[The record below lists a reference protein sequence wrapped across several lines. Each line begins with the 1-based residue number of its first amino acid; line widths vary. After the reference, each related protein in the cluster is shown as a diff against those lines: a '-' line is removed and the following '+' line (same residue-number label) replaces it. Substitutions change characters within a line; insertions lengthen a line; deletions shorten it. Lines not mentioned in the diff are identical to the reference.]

1 MSGESW
7 IMIKK
12 SQSKIQNS
20 QIIPMLPKEIL
31 KPYLLKT
38 PEYRGGQG
46 VEEVKTKADK
56 IYKLSSNE
64 NPTGASPKAMEAVRE
79 TAKNLHIYPDRTGER
94 LQDALAG
101 FYNHELSADNFLAT
115 NSGSETIEFIAR
127 GFMKEGLECIVSN
140 PSFMPYT
147 MFSGWNGAE
156 VIDIPL
162 LMPSYDL
169 DVDAILAAINEN
181 TRLIFITSP
190 NNPTGTYI
198 PKPSIDKLMDN
209 IPDHVIVVLDEV
221 YYHFANAADFTT
233 ALPYVKAGK
242 NMIAVNSFS
251 KTYGLAALRVGYAY
265 STPEIASYLRR
276 LYRPFLINIIGL
288 NAGIAALSD
297 TDFINETV
305 ELVQRERVR
314 FYPVFEE
321 FGIRYWK
328 TQANFVL
335 FESPINSKNFI
346 DKILEECGVMIRDAS
361 SFSAPGCIRVTI
373 GTTDAN
379 DAFFAGIRKVMSEI
393 LVTT

>member
-1 MSGESW
+1 
-7 IMIKK
+7 
-12 SQSKIQNS
+12 
-20 QIIPMLPKEIL
+20 MLSKEIL

-64 NPTGASPKAMEAVRE
+64 NPTGTSPKAMKAVQE

-94 LQDALAG
+94 LQDALAD
-101 FYNHELSADNFLAT
+101 FYNHELSADNFVAT

-147 MFSGWNGAE
+147 MFSGWNGAK

-162 LMPSYDL
+162 LMPNYDL
-169 DVDAILAAINEN
+169 DVDGILGAINEK
-181 TRLIFITSP
+181 TRLIFLTSP

-198 PKPSIDKLMDN
+198 PKPSIDKLMAN

-221 YYHFANAADFTT
+221 YYHFADAEDFTT

-242 NMIAVNSFS
+242 NIIAVNSFS

-265 STPEIASYLRR
+265 STPEIAGYLRR

-305 ELVQRERVR
+305 EIVQTERVR
-314 FYPVFEE
+314 FYSIFEE
-321 FGIRYWK
+321 LGITYWK
-328 TQANFVL
+328 SQANFVM
-335 FESPINSKNFI
+335 FESPMDTETVIN
-346 DKILEECGVMIRDAS
+346 KILEECGVMVRDAGG
-361 SFSAPGCIRVTI
+361 FAAPGCIRVTV
-373 GTTDAN
+373 GTAEAN
-379 DAFFAGIRKVMSEI
+379 DAFFEGIKKVMQAVS
-393 LVTT
+393 VAAV